1 MALKITQVKGTV
13 GARHYQKESLRCLG
27 LRRIHQSV
35 VRPDNS
41 QVRGWIKWCVTWS
54 TLKK

>member
-13 GARHYQKESLRCLG
+13 GARHYQKESLALSAPTILRCAAG
-27 LRRIHQSV
+27 LT
-35 VRPDNS
+35 
-41 QVRGWIKWCVTWS
+41 WCVTWS